1 MIKKIVFPVVTA
13 IICFLPLSAFAQKE
27 AKAKEYLDK
36 SSAAFSKAGAMSINF
51 ALNMR
56 DTQLSESFDGILD
69 LSGTKFHLNT
79 PDIEL
84 WFDGKTQWQL
94 QKAYDEVQISEP
106 SEEEVQ
112 VMNPAVILG
121 IYKKGCNYKYLG
133 EKTNEKGRKVQEV
146 ELIPQAKGSEMTRIV
161 MQIGAVDFLPVKIHV
176 FFQNKTENMI
186 HIHKYQKNAAL
197 TDKHF
202 VFNPKNY
209 PDAEIIDL
217 R

>member
-1 MIKKIVFPVVTA
+1 MIKKIVFTVVSA
-13 IICFLPLSAFAQKE
+13 IIFFLPFSTFAQKE

-36 SSAAFSKAGAMSINF
+36 SSAAFSKVGAMSIGF
-51 ALNMR
+51 TLNMR

-69 LSGTKFHLNT
+69 LKDTKFHLNT

-106 SEEEVQ
+106 SEDEMQ
-112 VMNPAVILG
+112 VMNPAAILG

-133 EKTNEKGRKVQEV
+133 EKNNEKGRKVQEV
-146 ELIPQAKGSEMTRIV
+146 EILPQTKGNEIKRIV
-161 MQIGAVDFLPVKIHV
+161 MQIGAIDFLPVKIHI
-176 FFQNKTENMI
+176 FFQNKMENII
-186 HIHKYQKNAAL
+186 HINKYQKNAAL
-197 TDKHF
+197 PDSHF